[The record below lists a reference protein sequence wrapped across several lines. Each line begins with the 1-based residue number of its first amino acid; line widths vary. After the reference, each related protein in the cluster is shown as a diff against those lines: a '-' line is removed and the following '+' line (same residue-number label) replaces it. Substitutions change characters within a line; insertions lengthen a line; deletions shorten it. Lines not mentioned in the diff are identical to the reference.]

1 MKKEIIMRKFI
12 PVLSVA
18 ALAAIVFAAW
28 GQLRASEKVPPAGIG
43 ATAPNFSLTD
53 TNAKKVSLADYTGK
67 IVVLEWTNPDCPF
80 VQAHY
85 KAGTMTGLAEKYK
98 DKGVVWVAIDS
109 NESQTPDDNRK
120 WVTENHMPYPM
131 LDDSKSTVARAYGAK
146 STPDMFIID
155 KDGKIA
161 YSGAIDNDPD
171 GDKGDKRVNYV
182 SKALDELLAGKPVS
196 TPETKSYGCGVHYAD

>member
-1 MKKEIIMRKFI
+1 MRKFVA
-12 PVLSVA
+12 VLSLT
-18 ALAAIVFAAW
+18 ALSAVMFFAW
-28 GQLRASEKVPPAGIG
+28 GQSRAAEKAPAGVG
-43 ATAPNFSLTD
+43 SAAPNFSLTD
-53 TNAKKVSLADYTGK
+53 TGGKKINLADYAGK

-80 VQAHY
+80 VQRHY

-98 DKGVVWVAIDS
+98 DKGVAWLAVDS
-109 NESQTPDDNRK
+109 NQGQTLDDDRK
-120 WVTENHMPYPM
+120 WVSDNHLPYPM

-171 GDKGDKRVNYV
+171 GEKETGRVNYV
-182 SKALDELLAGKPVS
+182 AQALDELLAGKPVS
-196 TPETKSYGCGVHYAD
+196 TPETRSYGCGVHYAD